1 MGAPMFIAVLVTVAK
16 IWKQSKCLSMDK
28 WIKMWY
34 IYIYTM
40 EYCSAMRKKEL
51 LPFGT
56 TWTNLEGVM
65 FSETIQIEK
74 DKHCMISLCVESK
87 KAELIKIEWG
97 SWGSAADHGVLK
109 AWLLKWFSIPFSSG
123 PHFVRTLH
131 HDPSILGDPTRHG
144 S

>member
-56 TWTNLEGVM
+56 TWTNLEGV
-65 FSETIQIEK
+65 
-74 DKHCMISLCVESK
+74 
-87 KAELIKIEWG
+87 
-97 SWGSAADHGVLK
+97 
-109 AWLLKWFSIPFSSG
+109 
-123 PHFVRTLH
+123 
-131 HDPSILGDPTRHG
+131 
-144 S
+144 